1 MRFLFLLAL
10 LAGCP
15 TPVSGTIELGLTAAP
30 GSTLLDAVTRIRV
43 TITNPRQTVEALRGD
58 NGFSLVLDV
67 EANGAAAN
75 LIVEGFDQN
84 DNLTAVGQSPE
95 FGVAA
100 INARIVVYMGSPLG
114 IARAPVSLSP
124 ARSNV
129 QADQLTYGLVF
140 AGGNLGGPA
149 SDAIAV
155 YNAYDHSLVG
165 GLPMPAPRDGIAVAA
180 AANGIVTL
188 FGGADDTPTGTYWLF
203 DSDFAPSGAYL
214 EITDLPGFARA
225 NELMLPIGTNT
236 DRYLVTGTPPLDI
249 LGNAVTPRTDIAGLA
264 PRGASHLGA
273 SGARTALLL
282 DTTGRLV
289 RFHDDT
295 FEPLA
300 LSRPDAAIA
309 ALPDGRFVVIG
320 GGTTEEQN
328 DIIVVDAG
336 GNTSISADVLTT
348 PRAGARVAAT
358 KRHIVITGDPIEI
371 LDAGN
376 FQLLATRA
384 AIVGQP
390 YALPNDQIMIVD
402 ATNGEL
408 SLFTPPPPEL

>member
-1 MRFLFLLAL
+1 MRFLVLLAM

-15 TPVSGTIELGLTAAP
+15 TPVSGTIDLGLTTAP
-30 GSTLLDAVTRIRV
+30 GSTLLDAVTKIRV

-58 NGFSLVLDV
+58 TGFSLVLDV
-67 EANGAAAN
+67 EATGAAAN

-124 ARSNV
+124 ARANV
-129 QADQLTYGLVF
+129 QADQLTYGVVF

-155 YNAYDHSLVG
+155 YNVYDHSLVG
-165 GLPMPAPRDGIAVAA
+165 GLPMPAPRDGIALAA
-180 AANGIVTL
+180 SANGIVTL

-214 EITDLPGFARA
+214 EITDVPGFARA

-236 DRYLVTGTPPLDI
+236 DRYLVTGTPPLDVQ
-249 LGNAVTPRTDIAGLA
+249 GNSVTARTDIAGLA
-264 PRGASHLGA
+264 PRGASHLA
-273 SGARTALLL
+273 PSGARTALLL

-289 RFHDDT
+289 RFHDDIL
-295 FEPLA
+295 EPLA

-309 ALPDGRFVVIG
+309 ALPDGRFIVVG
-320 GGTTEEQN
+320 GGTTDEQN
-328 DIIVVDAG
+328 DIVVVDAA

-348 PRAGARVAAT
+348 PRVGARAAAT
-358 KRHIVITGDPIEI
+358 KRHIVVTGDPIEI
-371 LDAGN
+371 LDAGTL
-376 FQLLATRA
+376 QSLATRDS
-384 AIVGQP
+384 IVGQP

-408 SLFTPPPPEL
+408 SLFTPPPPAL